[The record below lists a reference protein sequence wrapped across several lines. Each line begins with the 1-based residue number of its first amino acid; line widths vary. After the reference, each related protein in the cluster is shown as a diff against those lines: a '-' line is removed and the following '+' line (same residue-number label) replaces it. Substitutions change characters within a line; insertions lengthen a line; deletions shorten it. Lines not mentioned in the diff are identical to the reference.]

1 MQGGALTNRGVD
13 TVSYVYITE
22 EGATLSKH
30 GGRLIVS
37 RNNEVVFEL
46 PLETIEAVVFIGNI
60 QVTSQT
66 IVELLERGVPLT
78 WLSDRGKYFGRL
90 EPTTKVNVEKQYAQI
105 RLLEDANFCLE
116 LARKI
121 VLAKVDNQIVVLR
134 RYNRNSEK
142 AIDQDITNIYSI
154 RKNIFTAKT
163 VEELMGFE
171 GFIARCYFHALGKIV
186 PETFSFEKRSRRPPK
201 DAFNS
206 MLSFAYTLVTYE
218 IYTAINNYGLHP
230 YFGFLHSIRNGHPAL
245 ASDLLEEW
253 RAVLVDAMVL
263 SLVQHH
269 EILPDDFEV
278 GENEGVYLTREG
290 RKTFL
295 NAFEHKM
302 RTNNQ
307 YLGTKMTFRDSLN
320 YQVGALSKAITV
332 KSAVAYE

>member
-1 MQGGALTNRGVD
+1 M
-13 TVSYVYITE
+13 SYVYITE
-22 EGATLSKH
+22 EGATLSKQ

-142 AIDQDITNIYSI
+142 AIDQDITN
-154 RKNIFTAKT
+154 
-163 VEELMGFE
+163 
-171 GFIARCYFHALGKIV
+171 
-186 PETFSFEKRSRRPPK
+186 
-201 DAFNS
+201 
-206 MLSFAYTLVTYE
+206 
-218 IYTAINNYGLHP
+218 
-230 YFGFLHSIRNGHPAL
+230 
-245 ASDLLEEW
+245 
-253 RAVLVDAMVL
+253 
-263 SLVQHH
+263 
-269 EILPDDFEV
+269 
-278 GENEGVYLTREG
+278 
-290 RKTFL
+290 
-295 NAFEHKM
+295 
-302 RTNNQ
+302 
-307 YLGTKMTFRDSLN
+307 LN
-320 YQVGALSKAITV
+320 YS
-332 KSAVAYE
+332 